1 MNEETQERYLPLFED
16 KEGLNMNFKRFARLA
31 LLVPALMLG
40 SACTD
45 LALEPHASVSNDAYF
60 QTVDD
65 FEAAVV
71 GIYDEMSAAGYYGR
85 SIHLMSD
92 IMGEDVKQNSSANR
106 YQEFADFE
114 GQLVSGHNYE
124 YALWRDVY
132 TAINRANMV
141 INTGADF
148 EPPVALTGD
157 FNQLLG
163 EAYALRG
170 LAHFDLVKMF
180 AQHYTFTADASHPG
194 VPIVLEMDITAL
206 PARNTV
212 AEVYTQAISDLNMG
226 ISMMN
231 DTRAGAYMLSKEAA
245 QAILS
250 RMYLYMEDWSNA
262 VSMADAVI
270 NSGKYSLLSGANLAN
285 IFVAGN
291 TSEAI
296 FEIVM
301 SADDTR
307 GSDHLGGMYRSTGY
321 GDYLPAR
328 DLLDLIDDD
337 DVRWGWFMVDD
348 ALAGDYAAHR
358 VDKWPTQQ
366 NWDNVPVIR
375 LAEVYLNRAEA
386 KARLGQDAAA
396 QADLNTIRQR
406 SWPTA
411 PAVTATGQA
420 LLDEIA
426 LERRIELGYEGH
438 RIHDL
443 MRYKQGYTRNDCTG
457 DVCSMSYP
465 CNYCILP
472 IPQLETDTNP
482 NIAQNAGYGG

>member
-1 MNEETQERYLPLFED
+1 MRY
-16 KEGLNMNFKRFARLA
+16 KTIARLA
-31 LLVPALMLG
+31 VLVPVLMVG

-60 QTVDD
+60 ATVAD

-71 GIYDEMSAAGYYGR
+71 GIYDEMSATGYYGR

-92 IMGEDVKQNSSANR
+92 IMGEDIKQNSSANR

-124 YALWRDVY
+124 YNLWRDAY

-141 INTGADF
+141 INNGETF
-148 EPPVALTGD
+148 EPPAALAGD
-157 FNQLLG
+157 FRQLIG
-163 EAYALRG
+163 EAHAVRG
-170 LAHFDLVKMF
+170 LVHFDLAKMYG
-180 AQHYTFTADASHPG
+180 QHYTFTGDASHPG
-194 VPIVLEMDITAL
+194 VPIVLDMDITAL
-206 PARNTV
+206 PSRNTV
-212 AEVYTQAISDLNMG
+212 AQVYAQAISDLNTG
-226 ISMMN
+226 ISMMT
-231 DTRAGAYMLSKEAA
+231 DTRDGAYMMSTEAA

-250 RMYLYMEDWSNA
+250 RIYLYMGDWSNA
-262 VSMADAVI
+262 VAMADAVI
-270 NSGKYSLLSGANLAN
+270 NSGKYSLLSGSALVD

-296 FEIVM
+296 FEIPM

-307 GSDHLGGMYRSTGY
+307 GSDHLGGMYRDSGY

-328 DLLDLIDDD
+328 DLLDLIDPA
-337 DVRWGWFMVDD
+337 DVRWGWFDVDG
-348 ALAGDYAAHR
+348 ALAGAYASHR
-358 VDKWPTQQ
+358 VDKWPTDQ

-375 LAEVYLNRAEA
+375 LAEVFLNRAEA
-386 KARLGQDAAA
+386 KARLGQDGAA
-396 QADLNTIRQR
+396 QADLDLIRQR
-406 SWPTA
+406 SMPTA

-443 MRYKQGYTRNDCTG
+443 MRNKQGYTRNDCTG
-457 DVCSMSYP
+457 DVCSMTYP
-465 CNYCILP
+465 CQYCILP
-472 IPQLETDTNP
+472 IPQLETDTNI
-482 NIAQNAGYGG
+482 NITQNAGYGG